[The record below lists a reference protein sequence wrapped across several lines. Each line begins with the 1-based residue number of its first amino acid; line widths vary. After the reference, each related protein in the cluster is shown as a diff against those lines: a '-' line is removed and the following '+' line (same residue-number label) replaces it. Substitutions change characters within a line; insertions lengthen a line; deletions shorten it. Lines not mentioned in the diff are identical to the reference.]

1 LNARDKYAV
10 SMKSRMLA
18 GAFLAYLYNEWIG
31 RVPSRFIR
39 RIYLRLYLGALPQ
52 STGVQLNCR
61 FLNGRKVYFGE
72 NNVINFGCMFDGRK
86 YEIRTGKNVSIGPDA
101 TILTLGHDP
110 RSLAFEDKGGDVI
123 IGDYVWI
130 AYRAVIL
137 PGVKI
142 GEGAVIAAGS
152 VVVSDVEP
160 WSIYGGVPARKVGE
174 RPRDLNYILDFHPF
188 LL

>member
-1 LNARDKYAV
+1 
-10 SMKSRMLA
+10 MKSRMLA

-39 RIYLRLYLGALPQ
+39 RSYLRLYLGALPQ

-110 RSLAFEDKGGDVI
+110 RSLVFEDKGGDVI

-130 AYRAVIL
+130 AYRAVVL
-137 PGVKI
+137 PGVRI
-142 GEGAVIAAGS
+142 GEGVLLLFLMLSLGRFMEACQPAKWVKGPGILIIY
-152 VVVSDVEP
+152 
-160 WSIYGGVPARKVGE
+160 SIFIRFCYR
-174 RPRDLNYILDFHPF
+174 
-188 LL
+188 